1 MMKKHNM
8 DAFFRE
14 YAMFECD
21 VRCFSDDLFKRNC
34 SSCITTCCKA
44 EICYESIESPFLSR
58 LRKIFPPSVSFSE
71 TDGWLTESGCVLK
84 AGRPPVCHEFL
95 CNTIIDEQPTSLH
108 QSVIKVLSQL
118 MTYIGKNALGR
129 RHLVEIMTEDRFYDI
144 NLSRMQNRLMDAK
157 LAFKEIQ
164 EFYAGR
170 RLNSKAFVHL
180 EKIRPI

>member
-1 MMKKHNM
+1 MMKKHNLN
-8 DAFFRE
+8 AFFRE
-14 YAMFECD
+14 YAMFESE

-34 SSCITTCCKA
+34 SSCIATCCKA
-44 EICYESIESPFLSR
+44 EICYESIESPFLYR

-71 TDGWLTESGCVLK
+71 TDGWLNESGCVLK

-95 CNTIIDEQPTSLH
+95 CNTIIDEQPSSLH

-118 MTYIGKNALGR
+118 ITYIGKNALGR
-129 RHLVEIMTEDRFYDI
+129 RHLVEIINEDRFYEI
-144 NLSRMQNRLMDAK
+144 KLSRMQNRLMDAK